1 LYFHNIVALK
11 IQNLPA
17 SGFVID
23 HNAKEINI
31 LFAKNANLLQ
41 IIRE

>member
-17 SGFVID
+17 SGLVID
-23 HNAKEINI
+23 HNAKVHNV
-31 LFAKNANLLQ
+31 LFAKNAYKLQ